1 MNDNLNKLNNYID
14 KFNLNDVFPKEIRK
28 FLKIKK
34 YQKGETIFNAYKPV
48 LYIYFLVEGLVE
60 INSILLSGNKLFI
73 NNLFPLELIGDLEY
87 MNEQDAMFDVVAA
100 DDCITILLPFEVAKK
115 HLENNPKFW
124 KLLAIECNKK
134 LLRTNRSIILKG
146 SYSLKTVLAN
156 HLIKN
161 KYEINFTSL
170 VNLASQLNVSYR
182 NLSRVIKI
190 LAEEGIIKKERKK
203 IITLDREKLN
213 DYSVNI

>member
-1 MNDNLNKLNNYID
+1 MNNNLNRLDKYIE
-14 KFNLNDVFPKEIRK
+14 KFNLGDVFPKEIRK

-34 YQKGETIFNAYKPV
+34 FQKGEIIFNAYKPV

-60 INSILLSGNKLFI
+60 INSIMLSGNKLFI

-87 MNEQDAMFDVVAA
+87 MNNQDAMFDVVSA
-100 DDCITILLPFEVAKK
+100 DDCTAILLPFEVARK
-115 HLENNPKFW
+115 HLENNPEFW

-134 LLRTNRSIILKG
+134 LLRTNKAIILKG

-161 KYEINFTSL
+161 DFEINFDSL
-170 VNLASQLNVSYR
+170 VNLASHLNVSYR
-182 NLSRVIKI
+182 NLSRVIKA
-190 LAEEGIIKKERKK
+190 LSEEGIIRKERKK
-203 IITLDREKLN
+203 IITLNREKLKS
-213 DYSVNI
+213 YSVNI

>member
-60 INSILLSGNKLFI
+60 INSIMLSGNKLFI